1 MLAVTPMRAGDTMWH
16 IAFLNWPGKVRA
28 PAPECWPRW
37 GDGRVNN
44 QVSRLLESHPTPASC
59 PHHPLMSH
67 VSYLCPSHNPHCLSW
82 TRDSIVNQYLLFI
95 IPDQTVLNI
104 GRLLNFNIINT
115 AWRDFEI
122 KFMIFNLN
130 SFKVLGPLAIMA
142 HTWTLGGDLST
153 VSTGNWNENLNC
165 KLWFWIW
172 NFHGTQRIFFI
183 SLYVDELLKEL
194 GLQSFQHWGDG
205 HMVA

>member
-1 MLAVTPMRAGDTMWH
+1 MSPGESLDTRSHVSTSTYWPH
-16 IAFLNWPGKVRA
+16 IAVIVKLRSWSA
-28 PAPECWPRW
+28 I
-37 GDGRVNN
+37 
-44 QVSRLLESHPTPASC
+44 SSHPTYVVPCTLVIYYSTPRQTQTLA
-59 PHHPLMSH
+59 
-67 VSYLCPSHNPHCLSW
+67 
-82 TRDSIVNQYLLFI
+82 DSIEFYYN
-95 IPDQTVLNI
+95 
-104 GRLLNFNIINT
+104 NT

-130 SFKVLGPLAIMA
+130 SFRVLGPLAIMD
-142 HTWTLGGDLST
+142 HTWTLGGDLSG
-153 VSTGNWNENLNC
+153 GNGNENLNC